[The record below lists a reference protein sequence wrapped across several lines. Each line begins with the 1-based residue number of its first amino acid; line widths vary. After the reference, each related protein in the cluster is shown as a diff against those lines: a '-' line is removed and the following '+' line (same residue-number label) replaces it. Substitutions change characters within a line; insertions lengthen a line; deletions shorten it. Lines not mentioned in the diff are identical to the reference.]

1 MANDNSLLPPNNQSD
16 EQPAVELI
24 RAKLKRIYGEEPN
37 AAQELAEAEA
47 EPAGELSKHQKFMLE
62 LQSSDKSLA
71 QIQTDWHNYYV
82 GLPDDEKRAVWQE
95 FYQAQASAAS
105 HSLFFDRPPASST
118 REEAP
123 DAQRVSEHD
132 AKDGRGNEAHTAEST
147 DTGVIVSEHLPPEK
161 PKPAAKRRRLPKTRK
176 LPAKK
181 LAATKQLISQRAAA
195 RAEFERRNLRAKH
208 NLQSVAFGLITG
220 FVVLIIFMFSFFNEN
235 FIAPFIQPGSASATP
250 IIIDPSAI
258 SPTKQPEIII
268 PKINVEIPLVF
279 SVISTNESDIENALE
294 NGVVHYPT
302 TVLPGQQGNTAYFGH
317 SSNNIFSPGNYKF
330 AFVLLHKLVP
340 GDIFYIT
347 YNQKVY
353 VYKVYDK
360 QIVSPND
367 VGVLDNVP
375 GKVATATLIT
385 CDPPGTS
392 INRLVVWGEQISP
405 VPSDNTSATAS
416 PSPSAQPKQIAGNG
430 PSLLSRLWPF

>member
-37 AAQELAEAEA
+37 ANQELAEAEA
-47 EPAGELSKHQKFMLE
+47 EPVGELSKHQKFMLE

-95 FYQAQASAAS
+95 FYQAQASATS
-105 HSLFFDRPPASST
+105 SSLFSAKP
-118 REEAP
+118 
-123 DAQRVSEHD
+123 RVS
-132 AKDGRGNEAHTAEST
+132 GTAERAPGARNASESAASET
-147 DTGVIVSEHLPPEK
+147 SPEGEEVKAVVSEHLPPEK
-161 PKPAAKRRRLPKTRK
+161 PKPIAKRRRLPKTHK

-181 LAATKQLISQRAAA
+181 LAATKQLIKQRAAA

-208 NLQSVAFGLITG
+208 NLQSIAFGLATG

-279 SVISTNESDIENALE
+279 SVTSTNESDIENALE

-375 GKVATATLIT
+375 GKTATATLIT

-405 VPSDNTSATAS
+405 APSDNTSATTS
-416 PSPSAQPKQIAGNG
+416 QNPPAQPKQIAGNG